1 MSLLLQGIL
10 IACSVLVFIYMFHKI
25 RKSQIDI
32 SDSIFWIVFSVILFI
47 ISVFPQIPILFSKA
61 FGVQS
66 PVNFIFLTVIFL
78 LIIKVFLLSV
88 KISFLENKIKTLAQE
103 MSISD
108 FERSDETKK

>member
-10 IACSVLVFIYMFHKI
+10 IACSVLVFLYMLHKI

-32 SDSIFWIVFSVILFI
+32 SDSIFWIVFSVVLFV
-47 ISVFPQIPILFSKA
+47 ISIFPQIPILFSKT
-61 FGVQS
+61 FGIQS
-66 PVNFIFLTVIFL
+66 PANFIFLIIIFM

>member
-10 IACSVLVFIYMFHKI
+10 IACSVLVFLYMLHKI

-32 SDSIFWIVFSVILFI
+32 SDSIFWIFFSVVLFV
-47 ISVFPQIPILFSKA
+47 ISIFPQIPILFSKT
-61 FGVQS
+61 FGIQS
-66 PVNFIFLTVIFL
+66 PANFIFLIIIFM

-88 KISFLENKIKTLAQE
+88 KISFLDNKIKTLAQE

-108 FERSDETKK
+108 FERNTNKKS